1 MISRRLLQRH
11 PSMRSRPAH
20 RLLLRRAL
28 HGWVLIWL
36 LSLTS
41 GWSQTLI
48 LHLRNG
54 DRLSGLVLSEAAGQ
68 LTLTNPALGQ
78 VVVPISQIERREKLP
93 AYESGKPVE
102 RSSDPTVE
110 TAPKPVIKPDSKS
123 PAAPKATAPKTPAE
137 SVPAKGP
144 RRWNVEAQVGTNL
157 RYSAK
162 EQQDYYVSGKAT
174 YGWDPLRQIL
184 DYSFAYGKTEGILS
198 ANRMTG
204 SSKTE
209 WNTSKKWYVY
219 NLAGAGYDEIR
230 KIDLQYEVGP
240 GMGYEL
246 INSTNYNFVLKS
258 ELGMSFQ
265 DQFRADRTR
274 LSTYS
279 ARIAA
284 TFVWK
289 VRDKLT
295 IDGRVEYFPN
305 VERPEDYRIRAE
317 TNLRYP
323 LSKHLSLNLTVID
336 LYDTLPASG
345 VTPNDLQIRSAVGL
359 KF

>member
-1 MISRRLLQRH
+1 M
-11 PSMRSRPAH
+11 
-20 RLLLRRAL
+20 
-28 HGWVLIWL
+28 
-36 LSLTS
+36 
-41 GWSQTLI
+41 I

-54 DRLSGLVLSEAAGQ
+54 DRLSGFVLLEDAGH
-68 LTLTNPALGQ
+68 LTLTNPALGK
-78 VVVPISQIERREKLP
+78 VVVPISQIERREKTG
-93 AYESGKPVE
+93 AGEDGKPAG
-102 RSSDPTVE
+102 RAPASMSE
-110 TAPKPVIKPDSKS
+110 TAPKPVIRPDSKP
-123 PAAPKATAPKTPAE
+123 PAAPDATAPKTPAE
-137 SVPAKGP
+137 PVPAKGP
-144 RRWNVEAQVGTNL
+144 NRWTAEAQIGTNL

-162 EQQDYYVSGKAT
+162 EQQDYYVTGKAT
-174 YGWDPLRQIL
+174 YGWDRLRQIM

-230 KIDLQYEVGP
+230 KTELQYEIGP

-246 INSTNYNFVLKS
+246 INSTNYNVVVKS

-265 DQFRADRTR
+265 DQCRADGTR

-279 ARIAA
+279 ARIAE

-305 VERPEDYRIRAE
+305 VESLEDYRIRAE

-345 VTPNDLQIRSAVGL
+345 VTPNDLQIRSAVAL

>member
-1 MISRRLLQRH
+1 
-11 PSMRSRPAH
+11 MRSRPAH
-20 RLLLRRAL
+20 SLLLRRAL

-54 DRLSGLVLSEAAGQ
+54 DRLSGLVLSEDAGQ
-68 LTLTNPALGQ
+68 LTLTNPALGK

-102 RSSDPTVE
+102 RASVPTVE
-110 TAPKPVIKPDSKS
+110 TAPKPAIKPDSKS
-123 PAAPKATAPKTPAE
+123 PAAPHTTAPKTLAE

-144 RRWNVEAQVGTNL
+144 KRWSAEAQVGMNL

-162 EQQDYYVSGKAT
+162 EQQDYYVTGQAT
-174 YGWDPLRQIL
+174 YGWDRLRQIL

-230 KIDLQYEVGP
+230 RIDVQYEIGP

-265 DQFRADRTR
+265 DQYRSDRTR

-284 TFVWK
+284 TFAWK
-289 VRDKLT
+289 VRDKMT

-305 VERPEDYRIRAE
+305 VESLEDYRIRAE

-336 LYDTLPASG
+336 LYDTMPASG